1 MITGNKGEWSEIYT
15 LFKLLGDGKVHA
27 GDADMNKLPLYY
39 PILNVIRQESKLYE
53 YHPDGAQNIVIIN
66 GDGEELARISMSRFL
81 QESAKLLEN
90 IKTGKGNG
98 AFEIP
103 SAEDFMQEIFC
114 EKLKAKSADKADIHI
129 VIHDLR
135 TNMTPELGFSI
146 KSQLGS
152 PSTLLNAGTTTNFAF
167 KITGGIIPMD
177 EDDAGD
183 INSIKDHLPRIK
195 AIYDKHYNLEFS
207 HVENTTF
214 ENNLLFLDHCMPEF
228 IARCLIVD
236 SRSSDSSIRHA
247 VEEVAK
253 DNPFGYRG
261 SNVLKYYEHKM
272 KQLLLA
278 SALGMTPA
286 KEWTGRFDA
295 NGGYLVVRKD
305 GEIVCYHFYNQ
316 NDVEDYLYNNTRF
329 ERASRSRYDFGLIYQ
344 KGGEKDKNFYID
356 LNLQIRFK
364 K

>member
-1 MITGNKGEWSEIYT
+1 MITGNRGEWSEIYT
-15 LFKLLGDGKVHA
+15 LFKLLGEGKVHA

-39 PILNVIRQESKLYE
+39 PILNVVREESKKYE
-53 YHPDGAQNIVIIN
+53 YKPDSDKHIVIID
-66 GDGEELARISMSRFL
+66 GDGEELVRISMNRFL
-81 QESAKLLEN
+81 QESEKLLDN
-90 IKTGKGNG
+90 IKSGKGKG
-98 AFEIP
+98 AFPIP
-103 SAEDFMQEIFC
+103 SAEAFMEEVYC
-114 EKLKAKSADKADIHI
+114 EKLKAKSNDKADIHI

-135 TNMTPELGFSI
+135 TNMTPMLGFSI

-152 PSTLLNAGTTTNFAF
+152 PSTLLNAGTTTNFAYKVIGRYF
-167 KITGGIIPMD
+167 D
-177 EDDAGD
+177 EDSAAF
-183 INSIKDHLPRIK
+183 INDVPDHLGRIQ
-195 AIYDKHYNLEFS
+195 YLYNKGLRLEFS
-207 HVENTTF
+207 HVQNSTF
-214 ENNLLFLDHCMPEF
+214 ENNLLFLDSCMPEF
-228 IARCLIVD
+228 IAQCLLVD
-236 SRSSDSSIRHA
+236 SMGSDSSVRHA

-253 DNPFGYRG
+253 QNPFGYKG
-261 SNVLKYYEHKM
+261 NVLKYYEHKM

-329 ERASRSRYDFGLIYQ
+329 ERASRSRYDFGSIYQ
-344 KGGEKDKNFYID
+344 KGGHEEDGFFLD